1 MNQPESQAHTQ
12 MEKANPQ
19 GFRGSPLRPII
30 VSGLAQVS
38 ESIFLDLSNSCEFL
52 EVHLYCMNYLF
63 VLSLVD
69 LDFNFFFISAIIYL
83 ILLVKSWLSIIFK
96 QEGHLIF

>member
-1 MNQPESQAHTQ
+1 MVMNQPESQAHTQ

-38 ESIFLDLSNSCEFL
+38 ESISNS
-52 EVHLYCMNYLF
+52 
-63 VLSLVD
+63 
-69 LDFNFFFISAIIYL
+69 FNFCMAPHPIHYNL
-83 ILLVKSWLSIIFK
+83 
-96 QEGHLIF
+96 